1 MPPAKLRLPLH
12 VAVALREALEREVVA
27 RRREHLRVRLEHRRG
42 RLPVRV
48 AEPPLRRRPDLPNTR

>member
-1 MPPAKLRLPLH
+1 MPRAKLRLPPH
-12 VAVALREALEREVVA
+12 VAVALREALEPAVVA

-48 AEPPLRRRPDLPNTR
+48 AEPPLRRRQDLANIR